1 MANPTMD
8 LPFFLLS
15 YLLLYAGTVGEG
27 GIYSLR
33 LEDP

>member
-15 YLLLYAGTVGEG
+15 YLLLYTSPVGKG

>member
-15 YLLLYAGTVGEG
+15 YLLLYTSPVGEG

-33 LEDP
+33 LKDP

>member
-15 YLLLYAGTVGEG
+15 YLLLYTSPVGEG

-33 LEDP
+33 LENP